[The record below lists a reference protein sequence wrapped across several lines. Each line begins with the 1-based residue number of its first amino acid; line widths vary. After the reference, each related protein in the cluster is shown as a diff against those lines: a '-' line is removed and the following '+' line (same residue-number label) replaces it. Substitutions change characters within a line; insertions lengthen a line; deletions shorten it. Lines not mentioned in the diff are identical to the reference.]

1 MKATSLELDQMLY
14 TMGPLLE
21 RKGLIGMV
29 AARNTRVI
37 RDAIQEYTAIKM
49 ELIQKYGKD
58 DGKGGISIDPTFES
72 FEEFQKELEPYAN
85 ATHSIEIMTVPLR
98 DVMNDLTGN
107 EMLALSWM
115 LEGVDDNGDP
125 S

>member
-1 MKATSLELDQMLY
+1 MKASSIELDQMLY

-29 AARNTRVI
+29 AAKNTRMI

-49 ELIQKYGKD
+49 ELITKYGKED
-58 DGKGGISIDPTFES
+58 ENGNISIDPTFAE
-72 FEEFQKELEPYAN
+72 FTDFQKELEPYAK
-85 ATHSIEIMTVPLR
+85 ATHSIEIMTVPLC